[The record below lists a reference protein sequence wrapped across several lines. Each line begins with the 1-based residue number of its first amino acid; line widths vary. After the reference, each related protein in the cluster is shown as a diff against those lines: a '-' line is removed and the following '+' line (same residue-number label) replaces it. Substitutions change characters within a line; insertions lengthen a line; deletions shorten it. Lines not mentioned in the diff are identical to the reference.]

1 MTPVE
6 INVNDKERHRQIKAR
21 FGGFVEEYEK
31 LYFTHNRLQIE
42 DDALRRD
49 IRVSIREKFLNQYTT
64 FFDTYSNVPFSKKR
78 MNEYLKYKPAKIESM
93 INELFSCS
101 TSTQRIICVGML
113 PDFSPQEM
121 AYWYSFRMISLKLY

>member
-1 MTPVE
+1 MSKDPNLVFLCILDKEAYLDIWGSLVVHMTPVE

-101 TSTQRIICVGML
+101 TST
-113 PDFSPQEM
+113 
-121 AYWYSFRMISLKLY
+121 